1 MKENKD
7 MTGNGG
13 KGSKDYFD
21 PVTNTLDI
29 RSDGLYPSNVLS
41 NLCSNGFRFEG
52 RVCGS
57 MEGFLQSLKYKD
69 EDKQRQICSMKGGN
83 ARKRS
88 VTSWQTDQIV
98 WWKGHAIDRQGEEFQ
113 QLVRRAYQA
122 MFEQSQRFRDAL
134 MQTRGMALVH
144 SIGEVNPYR
153 TILTSQELCS
163 ILTGIRD
170 AYDKRDKKLP
180 KRRKRVFINMDNI
193 LADCHFLE
201 ENRTDETP
209 GMDQG
214 GMDEMQGAIKALS
227 ELHAYFDLYILMTA
241 SWNDPS
247 VVANKVKWLIQVF
260 GKKFEENIV
269 ITSRKDLCNG
279 DYLIDGLGN
288 NGASDFEGEWIR
300 LGSENYPDWHSVVLY
315 LYKKEELEKEDLPP
329 VMAGDGYVKRT
340 TTEI

>member
-1 MKENKD
+1 

-134 MQTRGMALVH
+134 MQTRGMTLIH

-247 VVANKVKWLIQVF
+247 VVANKVKWLI
-260 GKKFEENIV
+260 
-269 ITSRKDLCNG
+269 
-279 DYLIDGLGN
+279 
-288 NGASDFEGEWIR
+288 
-300 LGSENYPDWHSVVLY
+300 
-315 LYKKEELEKEDLPP
+315 
-329 VMAGDGYVKRT
+329 
-340 TTEI
+340 

>member
-1 MKENKD
+1 
-7 MTGNGG
+7 
-13 KGSKDYFD
+13 
-21 PVTNTLDI
+21 
-29 RSDGLYPSNVLS
+29 
-41 NLCSNGFRFEG
+41 
-52 RVCGS
+52 
-57 MEGFLQSLKYKD
+57 
-69 EDKQRQICSMKGGN
+69 
-83 ARKRS
+83 
-88 VTSWQTDQIV
+88 
-98 WWKGHAIDRQGEEFQ
+98 
-113 QLVRRAYQA
+113 
-122 MFEQSQRFRDAL
+122 
-134 MQTRGMALVH
+134 
-144 SIGEVNPYR
+144 
-153 TILTSQELCS
+153 
-163 ILTGIRD
+163 
-170 AYDKRDKKLP
+170 
-180 KRRKRVFINMDNI
+180 MDNI

-260 GKKFEENIV
+260 GKMFEENIV

-279 DYLIDGLGN
+279 DYLIDGFGN

-315 LYKKEELEKEDLPP
+315 LYKKEKLEKEDLPP
-329 VMAGDGYVKRT
+329 MMAGDGYVKRT